1 MSHISQYNQ
10 KITDISILKSICLT
24 KSIPYQEGI
33 HRREMFGTQTQE
45 GIFSF
50 TPESWEYPI
59 VIDKNGNLN
68 YDNFGS
74 KKNSMADL
82 ALIMQD
88 YNVAVIE
95 KNLDHSTFDHFR
107 KTVDENGDI
116 IIELITY

>member
-10 KITDISILKSICLT
+10 KITDIQILKNVCLS
-24 KSIPYQEGI
+24 KMIPYQEGT

-59 VIDKNGNLN
+59 VVDKNGNLN

-74 KKNSMADL
+74 KKTSMGDL
-82 ALIMQD
+82 AQIMQE

-95 KNLDHSTFDHFR
+95 KNLDYTTFDQFR
-107 KTVDENGDI
+107 KTIDENGDI